1 MKANFKVV
9 LAALTLSLSTVPF
22 AHADSQN
29 FSDSSYPTLPKAE
42 HQKTRAEV
50 REELAEAR
58 QNGTLSVIDSQYP
71 EIPESAPGK
80 TRMQVK
86 SELQQSKAS
95 GEYEQF
101 DSLYRG

>member
-1 MKANFKVV
+1 MKANLKVV
-9 LAALTLSLSTVPF
+9 LAALTLSLSSVPF

-29 FSDSSYPTLPKAE
+29 FSDSSYPNLPKAE

-50 REELAEAR
+50 RETLAEAR
-58 QNGTLSVIDSQYP
+58 RNGTLTVIDSQYP
-71 EIPESAPGK
+71 EIPESALGK

-86 SELQQSKAS
+86 NELQQSKAS
-95 GEYEQF
+95 GEYKQF